1 MDTTV
6 KVWETT
12 NWECIQTLSGHRG
25 WIMSL
30 AFSPDRQHELITGS
44 CDRTIK
50 RWNLTTG
57 ECLGTYYGHTNWV
70 WSIAYSQDGRS
81 IFSASEDGTIAI
93 WDLDR
98 SQPLHT
104 LQLKRPYEDL
114 QISEATGLLLGQ
126 RQTLKLLGAVEE

>member
-1 MDTTV
+1 
-6 KVWETT
+6 
-12 NWECIQTLSGHRG
+12 
-25 WIMSL
+25 
-30 AFSPDRQHELITGS
+30 LITGS

-50 RWNLTTG
+50 RWDLTTG
-57 ECLGTYYGHTNWV
+57 ACLGTYYGHTNWV
-70 WSIAYSQDGRS
+70 WSIVYSQDGRS
-81 IFSASEDGTIAI
+81 IISASEDGTMKI

-104 LQLKRPYEDL
+104 LQLKLPYEDL